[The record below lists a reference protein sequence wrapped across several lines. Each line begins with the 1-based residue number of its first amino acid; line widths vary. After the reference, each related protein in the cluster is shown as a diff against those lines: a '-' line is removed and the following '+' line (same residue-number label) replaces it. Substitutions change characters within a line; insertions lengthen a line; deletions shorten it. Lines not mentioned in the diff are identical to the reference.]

1 MTRVL
6 GGLIVITLDKSPLL
20 QISYTKVLVA
30 RKGLAII
37 WVFYSIYLK
46 SKTYKSHIHSAGPSP
61 ALALRQA
68 KV

>member
-6 GGLIVITLDKSPLL
+6 GGPNIITPDKSPLL
-20 QISYTKVLVA
+20 QISCTKILVA
-30 RKGLAII
+30 RKGLTVI

-46 SKTYKSHIHSAGPSP
+46 SKTYNFHIHSAGLSP